1 VQGCALGPLCAG
13 GSRNNRDRRRPAES
27 VPAGQPRA
35 VGLAGLEPAAS
46 SLSAIF
52 SSAPCGPECSQV
64 ISERQGRSYPL
75 LVRARTGARRRCYPT
90 ARKLCERPVAG
101 KAMGLPGG
109 RGSPIERGDPGFGQ
123 LRRWTGRSAAMPGRR
138 ANCHQPRTVHRLRR
152 RGGRAART
160 CRAWAA
166 SSCRSV
172 MCWSA
177 SSWLSPACWL
187 CMVLLPSCSSAPVS
201 DSVRR
206 WSGLLAQDGAAP
218 HPPNP
223 PSAQCQLSPAPHPW
237 SLAPYW
243 RRFVLAG

>member
-1 VQGCALGPLCAG
+1 
-13 GSRNNRDRRRPAES
+13 
-27 VPAGQPRA
+27 
-35 VGLAGLEPAAS
+35 VGLGGLEPPTS
-46 SLSAIF
+46 SLSAIEGSPLCNPAF
-52 SSAPCGPECSQV
+52 SQV
-64 ISERQGRSYPL
+64 AADRQGRSNAL
-75 LVRARTGARRRCYPT
+75 LPTGSTSTRKDCRGRGNVRGPIRRWQ
-90 ARKLCERPVAG
+90 G
-101 KAMGLPGG
+101 DGLPGG

-166 SSCRSV
+166 TSCRSV